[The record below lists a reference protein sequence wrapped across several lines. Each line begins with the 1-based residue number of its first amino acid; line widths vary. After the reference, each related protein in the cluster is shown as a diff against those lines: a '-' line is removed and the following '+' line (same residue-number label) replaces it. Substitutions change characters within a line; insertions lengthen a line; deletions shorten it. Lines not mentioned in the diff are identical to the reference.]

1 MDAIKQIEAALHKV
15 EDGVEYPGEAYAF
28 VPDDNPETWDLRM
41 WESGKVDKRLL
52 DKCSAYLSPG
62 GYNGDRIIIDESDL
76 PEIQQRIR
84 QGYSDIG
91 MSEVPRWVKG
101 NEERVGLT
109 EFIPLTEAA
118 ISEKGEANVIVIK
131 HGFNTSKKRF
141 YKKET
146 LARDFNMFEG
156 AKMYANHQTDE
167 EELARPEGDVRQ
179 WVGNL
184 MNVRVNEEG
193 HMVGNSVINAPWL
206 KEKLKILQE
215 KGLLSEMGVSIRAA
229 GKAVEGVIEGTKTHI
244 VEGITRVKSVDF
256 VTEPGAGGR
265 VLLYEDDQSNDVD
278 LINLEALK
286 ERRPDLVEAITSET
300 RNIIRREIKMSEEL
314 QAKVVELETQVETVT
329 KERDESLEKVK
340 EAETEKA
347 KATAQAVITT
357 AIAEA
362 DLPAPAKARLTA
374 RFTDATSDEGLAEAI
389 QAEKDY
395 IAELGDL
402 GKVKGMGEST
412 PNTEAVQEAAIGK
425 LREAVKVSHPNF
437 TEAQIDKYIAA
448 R

>member
-1 MDAIKQIEAALHKV
+1 MDAIEQIESALHKV
-15 EDGVEYPGEAYAF
+15 EDGVEYPREAYAF
-28 VPDDNPETWDLRM
+28 TPDDNPETWGLRM
-41 WESGKVDKRLL
+41 WEVDTPSKKQL
-52 DKCSAYLSPG
+52 DRCSAYLSPG

-101 NEERVGLT
+101 NERRELLT

-118 ISEKGEANVIVIK
+118 ITGKGEGKVIVIK
-131 HGFNTSKKRF
+131 HGFNTSKSRF

-146 LARDFNMFEG
+146 LARDFNIFEN
-156 AKMYANHQTDE
+156 AKMYANHQTDQE
-167 EELARPEGDVRQ
+167 EASRPEGDIRD

-184 MNVRVNEEG
+184 KNVRVDEDG
-193 HMVGNSVINAPWL
+193 HMIGDPIIHAPWL
-206 KEKLKILQE
+206 QEKLQILQE
-215 KGLLSEMGVSIRAA
+215 KGLINEMGISIRAA
-229 GKAVEGVIEGTKTHI
+229 GKAIEGVIEGTKTHI
-244 VEGITRVKSVDF
+244 IEGITRVKSVDF
-256 VTEPGAGGR
+256 VTEPGAYGR

-278 LINLEALK
+278 LINLESLK
-286 ERRPDLVEAITSET
+286 DRRPDLVEAITSET
-300 RNIIRREIKMSEEL
+300 KNIIRREIKMTEEL
-314 QAKVVELETQVETVT
+314 QAKVSELEAQVETVT
-329 KERDESLEKVK
+329 KERDEQLEKVK

-362 DLPAPAKARLTA
+362 ELPAPAKARLTA

-412 PNTEAVQEAAIGK
+412 PSTEAVKEAAIGK
-425 LREAVKVSHPNF
+425 LREAVKASHPDF
-437 TEAQIDKYIAA
+437 TEAQVDKYIAA